1 MCRLLITWGTILLNI
16 IPIRF
21 ETTEPLAILKRS
33 PQQEQEEEEEEKQD
47 KTNEFVSVLFY
58 FSFISH
64 VRDA

>member
-1 MCRLLITWGTILLNI
+1 
-16 IPIRF
+16 
-21 ETTEPLAILKRS
+21 LAILKRS